1 MNQPWIYMYSH
12 LLTKVSAP
20 QFNVFNLLIG
30 ENLLYNVVLIS
41 AVEQCESPIC
51 IRTYLPS

>member
-1 MNQPWIYMYSH
+1 MYSH

-30 ENLLYNVVLIS
+30 EDLLYSVVLIS
-41 AVEQCESPIC
+41 AVEQHESPIC